1 MTHSGDVLHW
11 GDGPLLTDKHST
23 GGVGDKVSLILAPL
37 WAELGFRVPMISG
50 RGLGHTGGTLDKL
63 ESIPGFRCDLEAA
76 ALHTQLADVGVF
88 INGQTGQLA
97 PADKV
102 LYGLRN
108 ETCTVPSIPL
118 ICGSILSKKL
128 ASGISRLVLD
138 VKTGSGAFMKETAQ
152 AVALARTMVDVA
164 KAAGLDCSAVI
175 TAMDRPLG
183 RAIGNAVEVEESIAI
198 LKGAGP
204 ADLRTLVLEFA
215 NHPRAASVL
224 ASGAAYERFARMVS
238 AQGGSLDV
246 ALLGGGVQEQVI
258 VAERGGMVSCID
270 ALDIGRAG
278 FLLGAGRRHAE
289 DAVDFGVGLWLE
301 VDVGDSVVAGQP
313 LVRVL
318 HRGTGLNEA
327 VACIRSGI
335 RVGETVDE
343 HLPLIVDRVN

>member
-1 MTHSGDVLHW
+1 
-11 GDGPLLTDKHST
+11 
-23 GGVGDKVSLILAPL
+23 
-37 WAELGFRVPMISG
+37 
-50 RGLGHTGGTLDKL
+50 
-63 ESIPGFRCDLEAA
+63 
-76 ALHTQLADVGVF
+76 
-88 INGQTGQLA
+88 
-97 PADKV
+97 
-102 LYGLRN
+102 
-108 ETCTVPSIPL
+108 
-118 ICGSILSKKL
+118 
-128 ASGISRLVLD
+128 
-138 VKTGSGAFMKETAQ
+138 
-152 AVALARTMVDVA
+152 
-164 KAAGLDCSAVI
+164 
-175 TAMDRPLG
+175 
-183 RAIGNAVEVEESIAI
+183 
-198 LKGAGP
+198 
-204 ADLRTLVLEFA
+204 
-215 NHPRAASVL
+215 
-224 ASGAAYERFARMVS
+224 MVS